1 MTKTRSSTKG
11 VVGNTK
17 QTRQPIAAVS
27 YLRTACVEQA
37 QRDRLAD
44 NPAIAAQ
51 RRACDAKIAVIGA
64 VKVGEFT
71 SLAERAKLGESL
83 SYQDVMAFA
92 RAQGATCVVVDRLS
106 RLSRDSL
113 EAAALVR
120 QLRAYGMELVSAGEE
135 LDDPLLRKLT
145 EAMEHFGSG
154 RWRSRPGGQTA
165 RHHMAAGTG
174 RDKACAC
181 RESDSKQS
189 GTIFSR
195 AHRSRP

>member
-37 QRDRLAD
+37 QRDRLTD

-51 RRACDAKIAVIGA
+51 RRACDAKIAAIGA
-64 VKVGEFT
+64 VKVGEFV
-71 SLAERAKLGESL
+71 SLGERAEPGERASWQDMMDFARRHGASCVAVDSL
-83 SYQDVMAFA
+83 SRF
-92 RAQGATCVVVDRLS
+92 
-106 RLSRDSL
+106 SRDGL
-113 EAAALVR
+113 QAAALVR
-120 QLRAYGMELVSAGEE
+120 QLRVYDMELVSAREE
-135 LDDPLLRKLT
+135 LDDPLLRKLM
-145 EAMEHFGSG
+145 EAMEYFGSG

-165 RHHMAAGTG
+165 KQHLAVGTD

-189 GTIFSR
+189 GTILSKSY
-195 AHRSRP
+195 RSRP